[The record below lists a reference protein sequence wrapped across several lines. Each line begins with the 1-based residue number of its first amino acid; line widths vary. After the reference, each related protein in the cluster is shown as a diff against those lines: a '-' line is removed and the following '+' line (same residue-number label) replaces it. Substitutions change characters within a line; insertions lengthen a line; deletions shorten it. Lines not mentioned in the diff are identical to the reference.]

1 MEKKIDHR
9 KHYLLIL
16 DTETANTFRTDDG
29 KLDISSALVYDC
41 GFAVIDTKGNTYAKH
56 SFVNADI
63 FYNYPEAMN
72 SAYYA
77 NKIPRYKEDLRAG
90 TRKLATTY
98 TIRKV
103 MCEEIEKYRI
113 REIIA
118 HNSRFDYNSLNATQR
133 YITKSKYRYFL
144 PYGIEVWDSLKM
156 ARDVILK
163 MPTYRKFCE
172 KYNLFTANG
181 KLSATA
187 ENLYRFIT
195 KNPNFVESHTGL
207 EDVEIEKEIVFYC
220 YRQHKKMR
228 KKLFE

>member
-1 MEKKIDHR
+1 MAKIDYR
-9 KHYLLIL
+9 RHYLLII
-16 DTETANTFRTDDG
+16 DTETANTFRADDG

-41 GFAVIDTKGNTYAKH
+41 GFAVIDTKGNTYEKY

-63 FYNYPEAMN
+63 WYNYPDVMAT
-72 SAYYA
+72 AYYA
-77 NKIPRYKEDLRAG
+77 HKLPLYREGLRNG

-98 TIRKV
+98 TIAKTVKEVIDRYK
-103 MCEEIEKYRI
+103 I
-113 REIIA
+113 REVIA

-133 YITKSKYRYFL
+133 YITKSAYRYFF
-144 PYGIEVWDSLKM
+144 PYGIEMWDSLKM
-156 ARDVILK
+156 ARDVILE

-181 KLSATA
+181 RLSATA
-187 ENLYRFIT
+187 ENLYRFIS
-195 KNPNFVESHTGL
+195 KNPTYEESHTGL

-228 KKLFE
+228 KKLFEN